1 MNTQYYV
8 SDFGIVDTSSHG
20 KASGNFACFDNRDDA
35 EKVAA
40 MLPKGAGR
48 GFSSNAAIREWG
60 RIVRE
65 MYAEARAETR
75 KLGGKLLEAKQ

>member
-1 MNTQYYV
+1 MNTYYV
-8 SDFGIVDTSSHG
+8 SNFGIVDTSSHG
-20 KASGNFACFDNRDDA
+20 KASGNFACFDSRDDA

-48 GFSSNAAIREWG
+48 GFTTNSARREWG
-60 RIVRE
+60 KIVRE

-75 KLGGKLLEAKQ
+75 KLGGKLLEAEE